1 MANLFDVANAPEGE
15 PAEVVVGDFLQWK
28 RSDIAAD
35 YPTSSGYTAEYVARI
50 TGGGSTEIKLP
61 QSASTTDNYYHFSVS
76 SETSVVFLPGLYHWQ
91 LEITQTSSGNR
102 LVVDIGDF
110 TAIPDMD
117 NNQAD
122 PRIHAEIMVSKIE
135 TILQGKADSDVA
147 SYSIAGRSLTK
158 MSFSELVQARDYY
171 RREVTQHTNKE
182 LLKRG
187 KSNGSTVKVR
197 F

>member
-1 MANLFDVANAPEGE
+1 MANLFDPTLAPEGE
-15 PAEVVVGDFLQWK
+15 PTEVVVGDFIQWK
-28 RSDIAAD
+28 RSDLVED
-35 YPTSSGYTAEYVARI
+35 YPPALYSAEYVARI

-61 QSASTTDNYYHFSVS
+61 GTETDTYYLFTVDSA
-76 SETSVVFLPGLYHWQ
+76 TSADFLPGLYHWQ

-102 LVVDIGDF
+102 VVVDIGDF

-117 NNQAD
+117 SNQAD
-122 PRIHAEIMVSKIE
+122 PRIHAEIMVDKIE
-135 TILQGKADSDVA
+135 TILAGKADSDVA

-158 MSFSELVQARDYY
+158 LSFQELLDAREYY
-171 RREVTQHTNKE
+171 KREINQHNNKE

-187 KSNGSTVKVR
+187 KSNGSTIKVR

>member
-1 MANLFDVANAPEGE
+1 MANLFDPTLAPEGE
-15 PAEVVVGDFLQWK
+15 PTEVVVGDFIQWK
-28 RSDIAAD
+28 RSDLIED
-35 YPTSSGYTAEYVARI
+35 YPPALYSAEYVARI

-61 QSASTTDNYYHFSVS
+61 GTETDTYYLFTVDSA
-76 SETSVVFLPGLYHWQ
+76 TSADFLPGLYHWQ

-102 LVVDIGDF
+102 VVVDIGDF

-117 NNQAD
+117 SNQAD
-122 PRIHAEIMVSKIE
+122 PRIHAEIMVDKIE
-135 TILQGKADSDVA
+135 TILAGKADSDVA

-158 MSFSELVQARDYY
+158 LSFQELLDAREYY
-171 RREVTQHTNKE
+171 KREINQHNNKE

-187 KSNGSTVKVR
+187 KSNGSTIKVR